1 MGIGESSLD
10 FHISLMIKY
19 KHISVT
25 PLTPAVGAEIGHVN
39 IAAGV
44 DDETIRE
51 VHTALMDHGVVFFRD
66 QDLTAT
72 QQRDFAGRFGRLR
85 KAKRSA
91 FLVEEGVPEMH
102 VLINDEDRPPNVNH
116 FHSDGIF
123 RAKPEFASILRS
135 VECPQAGGDTIFVG
149 MQAAYEALSTDMKTY
164 LADKDAVNDFMKLH
178 GSPKKARSW
187 EGDNFERMDASR
199 RANPPVAH
207 PMVKIHPV
215 TGRKSLYISES
226 FTASVLGLGDDESR
240 GLLELL
246 NRHCARP
253 EFQCRFHWRPNSMA
267 LWDNRATMHYA
278 VADYW
283 PERRLMNRVTIE
295 TDEVGVEKAVVVE

>member
-1 MGIGESSLD
+1 MNT
-10 FHISLMIKY
+10 Y

-25 PLTPAVGAEIGHVN
+25 PLTLAVGAEIGQIN
-39 IAAGV
+39 IAGGV
-44 DDETIRE
+44 DDETFRE
-51 VHTALMDHGVVFFRD
+51 VHAALMDHGVVFFRG

-72 QQRDFAGRFGRLR
+72 QQCDFAGRFGRLR
-85 KAKRSA
+85 RATRSA
-91 FLVEEGVPEMH
+91 FLVEEGVPDMH
-102 VLINDEDRPPNVNH
+102 VLLNDKDRPPNVNH

-123 RAKPEFASILRS
+123 RAEPEFASILRA
-135 VECPQAGGDTIFVG
+135 VECPQVGGDTIFVG
-149 MQAAYEALSTDMKTY
+149 MQAAYNALSEDMKTY
-164 LADKDAVNDFMKLH
+164 LAGKDAVNDFMKLH
-178 GSPKKARSW
+178 GSPKKAQSW
-187 EGDNFERMDASR
+187 EGDNYERMDASR

-207 PMVKIHPV
+207 PMVKTHPV

-226 FTASVLGLGDDESR
+226 FTASVIGLGDDESR

-253 EFQCRFHWRPNSMA
+253 EFQCRFHWQPNSMA

-295 TDEVGVEKAVVVE
+295 TDEVGEMKAAE

>member
-1 MGIGESSLD
+1 MNT
-10 FHISLMIKY
+10 Y

-25 PLTPAVGAEIGHVN
+25 PLTLAVGAEIGQIN
-39 IAAGV
+39 IAGGV
-44 DDETIRE
+44 DDETFRE
-51 VHTALMDHGVVFFRD
+51 VHAALMDHGVVFFRG

-72 QQRDFAGRFGRLR
+72 QQCDFAGRFGRLR
-85 KAKRSA
+85 RATRSA
-91 FLVEEGVPEMH
+91 FLVEEGVPDMH
-102 VLINDEDRPPNVNH
+102 VLLNDKDRPPNVNH

-123 RAKPEFASILRS
+123 RAEPEFASILRA
-135 VECPQAGGDTIFVG
+135 VECPQVGGDTIFVG
-149 MQAAYEALSTDMKTY
+149 MQAAYNALSEDMKTY
-164 LADKDAVNDFMKLH
+164 LAGKDAVNDFMKLH
-178 GSPKKARSW
+178 GSPKKAQSW
-187 EGDNFERMDASR
+187 EGGNYERMDASR

-207 PMVKIHPV
+207 PMVKTHPV

-226 FTASVLGLGDDESR
+226 FTASVIGLGDDESR

-253 EFQCRFHWRPNSMA
+253 EFQCRFHWQPNSMA

-295 TDEVGVEKAVVVE
+295 TDEVGEMKAAE

>member
-1 MGIGESSLD
+1 MNV
-10 FHISLMIKY
+10 Y

-25 PLTPAVGAEIGHVN
+25 PLTLAVGAEIGQIN
-39 IAAGV
+39 IAGGV
-44 DDETIRE
+44 DDETFRE
-51 VHTALMDHGVVFFRD
+51 VHAALMDHGVVFFRG

-72 QQRDFAGRFGRLR
+72 QQCDFAGRFGRLR
-85 KAKRSA
+85 RATRSA
-91 FLVEEGVPEMH
+91 FLVEEGVPDMH
-102 VLINDEDRPPNVNH
+102 VLLNDKDRPPNVNH

-123 RAKPEFASILRS
+123 RAEPEFASILRA
-135 VECPQAGGDTIFVG
+135 VECPQVGGDTIFVG
-149 MQAAYEALSTDMKTY
+149 MQAAYNALSEDMKTY

-178 GSPKKARSW
+178 GSPKKAQSW
-187 EGDNFERMDASR
+187 EGDNYERMDASR

-207 PMVKIHPV
+207 PMVKTHPV

-226 FTASVLGLGDDESR
+226 FTASVIGLGDDESR

-253 EFQCRFHWRPNSMA
+253 EFQCRFHWQPNSMA

-295 TDEVGVEKAVVVE
+295 TDEVGEMKAAE

>member
-1 MGIGESSLD
+1 MNT
-10 FHISLMIKY
+10 Y

-25 PLTPAVGAEIGHVN
+25 PLTLAVGAEIGQIN
-39 IAAGV
+39 IAGGV
-44 DDETIRE
+44 DDETFRE
-51 VHTALMDHGVVFFRD
+51 VHAALMDHGVVFFRG

-72 QQRDFAGRFGRLR
+72 QQCDFAGRFGRLR
-85 KAKRSA
+85 RATRSA
-91 FLVEEGVPEMH
+91 FLVEEGVPDMH
-102 VLINDEDRPPNVNH
+102 VLLNDKDRPPNVNH

-123 RAKPEFASILRS
+123 RAEPEFASILRA
-135 VECPQAGGDTIFVG
+135 VECPQVGGDTIFVG
-149 MQAAYEALSTDMKTY
+149 MQAAYNALSEDMKTY

-178 GSPKKARSW
+178 GSPKKAQSW
-187 EGDNFERMDASR
+187 EGDNYERMDASR

-207 PMVKIHPV
+207 PMVKTHPV
-215 TGRKSLYISES
+215 TGRKGLYISES
-226 FTASVLGLGDDESR
+226 FTASVIGLGDDESR
-240 GLLELL
+240 GLLDLL

-253 EFQCRFHWRPNSMA
+253 EFQCRFHWQPNSMA

-295 TDEVGVEKAVVVE
+295 TDEVGEMKAAAATE

>member
-1 MGIGESSLD
+1 MNT
-10 FHISLMIKY
+10 Y

-25 PLTPAVGAEIGHVN
+25 PLTLAVGAEIGQIN
-39 IAAGV
+39 IAGGV
-44 DDETIRE
+44 DDETFRE
-51 VHTALMDHGVVFFRD
+51 VHAALMDHGVVFFRG

-72 QQRDFAGRFGRLR
+72 QQCDFAGRFGRLR
-85 KAKRSA
+85 RATRSA

-102 VLINDEDRPPNVNH
+102 VLLNDKDRPPNVNH

-123 RAKPEFASILRS
+123 RAEPEFASILRA
-135 VECPQAGGDTIFVG
+135 VECPQVGGDTIFVG
-149 MQAAYEALSTDMKTY
+149 MQAAYNALSEDMKTY

-178 GSPKKARSW
+178 GSPKKAQSW
-187 EGDNFERMDASR
+187 EGDNYERMDASR

-207 PMVKIHPV
+207 PMVKTHPV

-226 FTASVLGLGDDESR
+226 FTASVIGLGDDESR

-253 EFQCRFHWRPNSMA
+253 EFQCRFHWQPNSMA

-295 TDEVGVEKAVVVE
+295 TDEVGEMKAAE

>member
-1 MGIGESSLD
+1 
-10 FHISLMIKY
+10 
-19 KHISVT
+19 
-25 PLTPAVGAEIGHVN
+25 
-39 IAAGV
+39 
-44 DDETIRE
+44 
-51 VHTALMDHGVVFFRD
+51 MDHGVVFFRG

-72 QQRDFAGRFGRLR
+72 QQCDFAGRFGRLR
-85 KAKRSA
+85 RATRSA
-91 FLVEEGVPEMH
+91 FLVEEGVPDMH
-102 VLINDEDRPPNVNH
+102 VLLNDKDRPPNVNH

-123 RAKPEFASILRS
+123 RAEPEFASILRA
-135 VECPQAGGDTIFVG
+135 VECPQVGGDTIFVG
-149 MQAAYEALSTDMKTY
+149 MQAAYNALSEDMKTY
-164 LADKDAVNDFMKLH
+164 LAGKDAVNDFMKLH
-178 GSPKKARSW
+178 GSPKKAQSW
-187 EGDNFERMDASR
+187 EGDNYERMDASR

-207 PMVKIHPV
+207 PMVKTHPV

-226 FTASVLGLGDDESR
+226 FTASVIGLGDDESR

-253 EFQCRFHWRPNSMA
+253 EFQCRFHWQPNSMA

-295 TDEVGVEKAVVVE
+295 TDEVGEMKAAE

>member
-1 MGIGESSLD
+1 MNV
-10 FHISLMIKY
+10 Y

-25 PLTPAVGAEIGHVN
+25 PLTLAVGAEIGQIN
-39 IAAGV
+39 IAGGV
-44 DDETIRE
+44 DDETFRE
-51 VHTALMDHGVVFFRD
+51 VHAALMDHGVVFFRG

-72 QQRDFAGRFGRLR
+72 QQCDFAGRFGRLR
-85 KAKRSA
+85 RATRSA

-102 VLINDEDRPPNVNH
+102 VLLNDKDRPPNVNH

-123 RAKPEFASILRS
+123 RAEPEFASILRA
-135 VECPQAGGDTIFVG
+135 VECPQVGGDTIFVG
-149 MQAAYEALSTDMKTY
+149 MQAAYNALSEDMKTY
-164 LADKDAVNDFMKLH
+164 LAGKDAVNDFMKLH
-178 GSPKKARSW
+178 GSPKKAQSW
-187 EGDNFERMDASR
+187 EGDNYERMDASR

-207 PMVKIHPV
+207 PMVKTHPV

-226 FTASVLGLGDDESR
+226 FTASVIGLGDDESR

-253 EFQCRFHWRPNSMA
+253 EFQCRFHWQPNSMA

-295 TDEVGVEKAVVVE
+295 TDEVGEMKAAE